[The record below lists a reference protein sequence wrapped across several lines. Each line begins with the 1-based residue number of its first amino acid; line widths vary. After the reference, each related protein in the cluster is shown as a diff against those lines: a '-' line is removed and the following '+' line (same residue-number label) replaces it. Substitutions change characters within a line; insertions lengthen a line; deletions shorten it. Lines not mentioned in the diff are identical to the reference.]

1 MRGEIE
7 TLMPKDIPEAV
18 LLEKEAF
25 GENGWT
31 DRDFEET
38 LNLDYALYLISRR
51 EGRINGMA
59 GARIIGGDAY
69 ISNVSVKSTDRR
81 TGTATALMN
90 KLMEL
95 AARKGAEAFTLEVR
109 SKNTA
114 AVRLYEKLGF
124 VTEGV
129 RKDFY
134 ISPTD
139 DALIMWK
146 RDTAGMPEPTAER

>member
-1 MRGEIE
+1 MSFEIE
-7 TLMPKDIPEAV
+7 TLTPEDIPEAV

-31 DRDFEET
+31 ERDFEET
-38 LNLDYALYLISRR
+38 LKLDYALYLISRQ

-69 ISNVSVKSTDRR
+69 ISNVSVKVEDRR

-90 KLMEL
+90 ELMDL
-95 AARKGAEAFTLEVR
+95 ASRKGAGAYTLEVR
-109 SKNTA
+109 SKNIA
-114 AVRLYEKLGF
+114 AVKLYEKLGF